1 MLQKLNNY
9 ELKSFKSLINI
20 KHIITIFKTVPFILF
35 FYYDF
40 FNSSERLILRKKL
53 NTYKLKTCLVKNED
67 IKKLSKII
75 NNKKF
80 YNLLLGNVLLIYNQ
94 DNQLIDKETIKILLL
109 EKKLILI
116 GGKWYNKI
124 YRSTQIEKYIKIDD
138 LVIKKKL
145 IKELLQV
152 SYCLKNTLSRIKLKI

>member
-1 MLQKLNNY
+1 
-9 ELKSFKSLINI
+9 
-20 KHIITIFKTVPFILF
+20 
-35 FYYDF
+35 
-40 FNSSERLILRKKL
+40 
-53 NTYKLKTCLVKNED
+53 
-67 IKKLSKII
+67 
-75 NNKKF
+75 
-80 YNLLLGNVLLIYNQ
+80 LIYNQ

>member
-1 MLQKLNNY
+1 MIQKLNNY

-20 KHIITIFKTVPFILF
+20 KNIITILKNVPFILF

-53 NTYKLKTCLVKNED
+53 NSYSLKTCLIKNED
-67 IKKLSKII
+67 IRKLSNII
-75 NNKKF
+75 KNEKF

-94 DNQLIDKETIKILLL
+94 DNKLIDKEVIKVLLSNN
-109 EKKLILI
+109 KLVLI

-124 YRSTQIEKYIKIDD
+124 YRSTQIKKYIKIDD

-145 IKELLQV
+145 IKELLQI
-152 SYCLKNTLSRIKLKI
+152 SYCLKNTLGRIKLKT